1 MDLSPGYFPKIGQ
14 DIEIS
19 ILEKLITNK
28 PLKQF
33 LVTGRKKTEHIIY
46 YRSKGGLYYKIFTD
60 FNSGST
66 NEISI
71 SCVNKDYKDMLL
83 ATLSSNIFFWYYDC
97 FSSCRVLN
105 FDNISCFPLSLD
117 AISDEV
123 GIELKKQSKFLMD
136 DLRANAEVKT
146 RNYSN
151 FGSVEILT
159 FYARK
164 SKHIMNKIDELLGYH
179 YRLSKHEINYLSNY
193 AADFRSDDAED
204 E

>member
-1 MDLSPGYFPKIGQ
+1 
-14 DIEIS
+14 
-19 ILEKLITNK
+19 
-28 PLKQF
+28 
-33 LVTGRKKTEHIIY
+33 
-46 YRSKGGLYYKIFTD
+46 
-60 FNSGST
+60 
-66 NEISI
+66 
-71 SCVNKDYKDMLL
+71 
-83 ATLSSNIFFWYYDC
+83 
-97 FSSCRVLN
+97 
-105 FDNISCFPLSLD
+105 
-117 AISDEV
+117 
-123 GIELKKQSKFLMD
+123 MD